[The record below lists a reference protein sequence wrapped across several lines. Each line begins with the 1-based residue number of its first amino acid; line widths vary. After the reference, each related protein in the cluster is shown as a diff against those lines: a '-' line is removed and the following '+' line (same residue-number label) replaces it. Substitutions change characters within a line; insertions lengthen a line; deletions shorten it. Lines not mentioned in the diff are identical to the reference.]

1 MESNRLDN
9 LHTILDEFRN
19 TVDDNVAPKLEIDKC
34 KRIMNRLNSFSSDC
48 EECSQHFTDLETH
61 IMEIKEKVD
70 NFTKDDFKNHHEK
83 ITSVSSHL
91 QNQHKLVTSGYY
103 LSVYMSLGMSVGL
116 LFGLLIFDNIALG
129 LPLGMGV
136 GVAIGA
142 GLDEDAKKKGMTL

>member
-19 TVDDNVAPKLEIDKC
+19 TVDDKVATKLEIDKC

-48 EECSQHFTDLETH
+48 EECSQHFMDLEAY
-61 IMEIKEKVD
+61 IMQLKDKVD
-70 NFTKDDFKNHHEK
+70 NLTEDDFKNHQQK
-83 ITSVSSHL
+83 ISSISSHL

-103 LSVYMSLGMSVGL
+103 LSVYMSLGMSLGL
-116 LFGLLIFDNIALG
+116 VFGLLIFDNIALG